1 MKRILPILIFLFLLP
16 LLTNAQSGTKGK
28 SISAADATKLLVVKQ
43 KYLGGDFVAALTGF
57 RELELAN
64 PDNSTIKYYVGM
76 CFFNMGD
83 KKSARQLFEKAVAVN
98 NDVHPDT
105 YLMLCKMELSDENP
119 AAAKLFIDSF
129 KKSGV
134 TDKELLKEASLLEAY
149 CNNAERLINAP
160 LPVRLISLGEL
171 VNSKFD
177 DKNPCV
183 TADGHKLYFT
193 TRRPESENAEKDT
206 EGDGLY
212 FEAIY
217 ISETD
222 SMGTQGNA
230 HNAGGGI
237 NTKGHDA
244 CTSVSGDGKSMIVY
258 RNDPYDRATT
268 GGNLFQ
274 SKIMNGK
281 WKKPEGFPKQINST
295 YWEGGGCISAD
306 GKKLFFCSERP
317 GGAGRSD
324 IWVVEKIDKHNWG
337 TPVNAGTVINT
348 PYDEAGLYL
357 APDGKTLF
365 FCSNGPNSMG
375 GYDVFKT
382 VYEKGTFSTPVNIG
396 YPINSCAREGQIS
409 LTADSRYLYF
419 SSDRKNGIG
428 ENDVYKVDMLDY
440 AILEP
445 DGVRKKAD
453 YGILKGTVRE
463 GFEGY
468 GMGGVEI
475 TIKDESGHE
484 VRTTQTGERGEYYLT
499 LPAGK
504 YNITVHFKGY
514 KDVTENFDIIVGEKQ
529 PLTVEKG
536 FLLSK

>member
-1 MKRILPILIFLFLLP
+1 MKRILPLLILFFVIPF
-16 LLTNAQSGTKGK
+16 LTNAQSSSKGK
-28 SISAADATKLLVVKQ
+28 SINAADATKMIVVKQ

-57 RELELAN
+57 RELELSN

-76 CFFNMGD
+76 CFYNMGD
-83 KKSARQLFEKAVAVN
+83 TKSARQMFDKAVQSN
-98 NDVHPDT
+98 NDIHPDT
-105 YLMLCKMELSDENP
+105 YLMLCKMELADENP
-119 AAAKLFIDSF
+119 QAAKSNIEAF
-129 KKSGV
+129 KKLNVS
-134 TDKELLKEASLLEAY
+134 DKELLKEGALLEAY
-149 CNNAERLINAP
+149 CNNAERLINQP
-160 LPVRLISLGEL
+160 IPVRVISLGEA
-171 VNSKFD
+171 VNSKYD
-177 DKNPCV
+177 DKNPSV
-183 TADGHKLYFT
+183 TADGHKLFFT
-193 TRRPESENAEKDT
+193 TRRPESENAEKDV
-206 EGDGLY
+206 EGDGRY

-217 ISETD
+217 QSDMD
-222 SMGTQGNA
+222 SSGTQGQA

-295 YWEGGGCISAD
+295 YWEGGGCLSAD
-306 GKKLFFCSERP
+306 GKRLFFCSERP

-324 IWVVEKIDKHNWG
+324 IWVVEKIDKHTWG

-365 FCSNGPNSMG
+365 FCSNGPGSMG

-382 VYEKGTFSTPVNIG
+382 VFENGVFSQPINVG

-445 DGVRKKAD
+445 DGVRKRAD

-468 GMGGVEI
+468 GMSGVEI
-475 TIKDESGHE
+475 IVKDQSGHE

-499 LPAGK
+499 LPAGN
-504 YNITVHFKGY
+504 YTVVVHFKGY
-514 KDVTENFDIIVGEKQ
+514 KEASETVEIRVGEKQ
-529 PLTVEKG
+529 PLTTEKG